1 MLWVNPTLIFYQK
14 TLIICT
20 ATRVYITETKSIR
33 LSDDNQYW
41 WSKTEQEL
49 TWKAKNPKPPPP
61 PQKNAVH
68 TFFCT
73 QCRMTAV
80 IWYLSYQRR
89 REVRF
94 MSVCV
99 YMHVHVCVYLCI
111 KDALLIKL
119 MDSLQ
124 SPVSSP
130 PLSPLSPCS
139 QLPTI
144 KPINTLQQQILLS
157 NVTRK
162 IHYGA
167 ERGETAEGC
176 RGGEGGQGEIKDQ
189 G

>member
-1 MLWVNPTLIFYQK
+1 MKGKKPQTPPT
-14 TLIICT
+14 T
-20 ATRVYITETKSIR
+20 
-33 LSDDNQYW
+33 
-41 WSKTEQEL
+41 
-49 TWKAKNPKPPPP
+49 
-61 PQKNAVH
+61 KNAVH
-68 TFFCT
+68 TVFLYTVQHDSCYLIPVISKDKGSQIYECVCT
-73 QCRMTAV
+73 CM
-80 IWYLSYQRR
+80 
-89 REVRF
+89 
-94 MSVCV
+94 
-99 YMHVHVCVYLCI
+99 CVYLCI

>member
-14 TLIICT
+14 TFIICT
-20 ATRVYITETKSIR
+20 ATRVYITGTKSIR
-33 LSDDNQYW
+33 LSDDNQYS

-49 TWKAKNPKPPPP
+49 TWKAKTPNPPP
-61 PQKNAVH
+61 KKCSTHFFFVH
-68 TFFCT
+68 SAGW
-73 QCRMTAV
+73 QL
-80 IWYLSYQRR
+80 LSDTCHIKGQGK
-89 REVRF
+89 
-94 MSVCV
+94 SDLWVCV
-99 YMHVHVCVYLCI
+99 YMHVHVCLYLCI

>member
-1 MLWVNPTLIFYQK
+1 MYISLRQNPLGCQMIISTDGAKLNKNWHERQK
-14 TLIICT
+14 TPT
-20 ATRVYITETKSIR
+20 TKKCSTHFFFVHSAGWQL
-33 LSDDNQYW
+33 LSDTCHIKGEGKSDLW
-41 WSKTEQEL
+41 
-49 TWKAKNPKPPPP
+49 
-61 PQKNAVH
+61 
-68 TFFCT
+68 
-73 QCRMTAV
+73 
-80 IWYLSYQRR
+80 
-89 REVRF
+89 
-94 MSVCV
+94 VCV

>member
-20 ATRVYITETKSIR
+20 ATRVYISLRQNPLGYQMIISTDGAKLNKNWHERQKTPNPPHHKKM
-33 LSDDNQYW
+33 QY
-41 WSKTEQEL
+41 TL
-49 TWKAKNPKPPPP
+49 
-61 PQKNAVH
+61 
-68 TFFCT
+68 FFCT

-176 RGGEGGQGEIKDQ
+176 RGGKGDREK
-189 G
+189 